1 MDRSA
6 IILAGDSSTRFNI
19 DKSLLEL
26 NDKTLLNHII
36 NSVKR
41 VVDEVIV
48 VTNAKER
55 SEVYKN

>member
-1 MDRSA
+1 LDRSA